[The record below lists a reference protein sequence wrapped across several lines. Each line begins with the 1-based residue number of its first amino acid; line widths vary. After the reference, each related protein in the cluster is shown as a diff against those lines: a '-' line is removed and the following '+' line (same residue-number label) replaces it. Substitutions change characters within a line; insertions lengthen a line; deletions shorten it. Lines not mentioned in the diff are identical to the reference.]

1 MSVAQTGDGT
11 PVTSIQ
17 PASRIWDGPTRLS
30 HGLFILLLPTA
41 WFTAVNHHMTLHRYS
56 GYALLGVLVFR
67 LYWGF
72 AGFAPSRFKSFV
84 RGPGATLAYARR
96 LFDRATPVTPG
107 HNPLGAWSVLALL
120 LFMAVQTGLG
130 LFSVDVDGIESG
142 PLSDW
147 VSFDVGRICAHLHH
161 ILFNVLLGLIA
172 LHLAAIVFYFFYK
185 RENLVA
191 PMLHG
196 RKRLDARLPAL
207 KRGWLRLFIG
217 VVLAIF
223 VVALTARGFR
233 L

>member
-1 MSVAQTGDGT
+1 MSVARTGEVT
-11 PVTSIQ
+11 PVSSIQ
-17 PASRIWDGPTRLS
+17 PVSRIWDAPTRLC

-84 RGPGATLAYARR
+84 RGPEATLAYARR
-96 LFDRATPVTPG
+96 LFDRTTPMTPG

-120 LFMAVQTGLG
+120 LLMAVQTGLG

-147 VSFDVGRICAHLHH
+147 VSFDVGRICADLHH
-161 ILFNVLLGLIA
+161 LLFNGLLGLIA
-172 LHLAAIVFYFFYK
+172 LHLAAILFYVFYK

-207 KRGWLRLFIG
+207 QRPWLRLCVG
-217 VVLAIF
+217 VVLA
-223 VVALTARGFR
+223 VVVVTLIARGLR